1 MPIFE
6 TIIATANAS
15 FRAAAPHIRRM
26 RSSRLWLL
34 PLLSLAAC
42 GPSETVAEAPAG
54 AVERATD
61 TLDRD
66 ALSERNDTIRRIE
79 NEAEIRAD
87 DSKRR
92 IKAIER
98 GRAEGN

>member
-1 MPIFE
+1 MLIFA

-15 FRAAAPHIRRM
+15 FRAAAPHIGGM
-26 RSSRLWLL
+26 RPSRLWLL
-34 PLLSLAAC
+34 PLLSLGAC
-42 GPSETVAEAPAG
+42 GPSETIAEAPPG

-66 ALSERNDTIRRIE
+66 ALTERNDTIRRIE
-79 NEAEIRAD
+79 NEADVRAD

-92 IKAIER
+92 IKAIESD
-98 GRAEGN
+98 RAEGN

>member
-1 MPIFE
+1 MI
-6 TIIATANAS
+6 
-15 FRAAAPHIRRM
+15 
-26 RSSRLWLL
+26 SSRLWLL
-34 PLLSLAAC
+34 PLLPLAAC
-42 GPSETVAEAPAG
+42 GPSETLAEAPPG

-66 ALSERNDTIRRIE
+66 ALTERNDTIRRIE

-98 GRAEGN
+98 DRAEGN